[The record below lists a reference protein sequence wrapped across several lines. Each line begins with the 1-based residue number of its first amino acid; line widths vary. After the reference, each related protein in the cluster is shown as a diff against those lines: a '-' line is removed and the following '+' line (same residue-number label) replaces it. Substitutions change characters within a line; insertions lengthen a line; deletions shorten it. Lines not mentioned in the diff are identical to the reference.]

1 MFEFVTDWV
10 LGPYTAENNNSVG
23 LSGESAFAMVFDG
36 RRVVGRLAFL
46 LVWLGEKGRAICLRG
61 RMKCFR
67 RAGLAIRVMV
77 LTADE
82 LLGDCL
88 SRWTGWAIRANEVLS
103 QY

>member
-1 MFEFVTDWV
+1 M
-10 LGPYTAENNNSVG
+10 G
-23 LSGESAFAMVFDG
+23 LDG
-36 RRVVGRLAFL
+36 RRGVGRLAFSL
-46 LVWLGEKGRAICLRG
+46 DWLDWLGDKGGAICLRG

-67 RAGLAIRVMV
+67 RAGLAIRVVV